1 MKTVQALSWLVT
13 LFFLVALAW
22 AIYQAIFNGNPLPI
36 WAWVGVAAL
45 LAVAIGLAIAVVVY
59 RGVAKQVGPFDF
71 QSTSHPVGEIRNE
84 ARYVEAIGASSLKAD
99 IEMLE
104 GILRISDGATE
115 VMDGGFSFDS
125 ADWKEPIVEYSVNDA
140 GLGNL
145 LMKQQATG
153 RAAMRQGHC
162 EWTIRLSQDLPMD
175 LQVKIGAGEA
185 HLDLVGI
192 RLSRLRVEGGV
203 GKLELDLRGEWKQSL
218 DAFVKTGIG
227 DAVLRL
233 PKNVGVHIQSTVG
246 FGSIHPNGLSRD
258 GDDYINEQYGKS
270 PVTLNIIIEG
280 GIGKISLE

>member
-1 MKTVQALSWLVT
+1 
-13 LFFLVALAW
+13 
-22 AIYQAIFNGNPLPI
+22 
-36 WAWVGVAAL
+36 
-45 LAVAIGLAIAVVVY
+45 
-59 RGVAKQVGPFDF
+59 
-71 QSTSHPVGEIRNE
+71 
-84 ARYVEAIGASSLKAD
+84 
-99 IEMLE
+99 
-104 GILRISDGATE
+104 
-115 VMDGGFSFDS
+115 
-125 ADWKEPIVEYSVNDA
+125 
-140 GLGNL
+140 
-145 LMKQQATG
+145 
-153 RAAMRQGHC
+153 
-162 EWTIRLSQDLPMD
+162 MD